1 VAQQLT
7 CNDVSRQPG
16 DFVYSV
22 SVTPFISCPSLGIVV
37 VMATCMVKAVTE
49 HLHYVYDPS
58 HDTPIPDNGD
68 PMNSY
73 WHTVNKIAILTR

>member
-7 CNDVSRQPG
+7 CNDVSRQPE

-22 SVTPFISCPSLGIVV
+22 SVTLLISGPPSGIVV
-37 VMATCMVKAVTE
+37 VMGSCMVKAVRE

-68 PMNSY
+68 PMNRV
-73 WHTVNKIAILTR
+73 TDTL